1 MFKSLLINAI
11 DLFLPV
17 IVDETHN
24 YLDSSL
30 AKSMPPQIESI
41 YTTLVAMPPLIYTR
55 TYGLMLPWL
64 DVVNDAIENIPA
76 LD

>member
-1 MFKSLLINAI
+1 
-11 DLFLPV
+11 
-17 IVDETHN
+17 
-24 YLDSSL
+24 
-30 AKSMPPQIESI
+30 MPPQIESI

>member
-1 MFKSLLINAI
+1 ML
-11 DLFLPV
+11 
-17 IVDETHN
+17 
-24 YLDSSL
+24 
-30 AKSMPPQIESI
+30 PQIESI

-55 TYGLMLPWL
+55 TYGQMLPWL